1 MDPELEA
8 IFSDW
13 ELLEKENIVYQENR
27 KNIAV
32 YLVLSFLNLMV
43 YCMRVIV
50 NHFEIQKKKIDKQY
64 YSIEDVD

>member
-32 YLVLSFLNLMV
+32 YLILSFLNLML

>member
-27 KNIAV
+27 KNLAV

-43 YCMRVIV
+43 YCMRIIV
-50 NHFEIQKKKIDKQY
+50 M
-64 YSIEDVD
+64 IECGN

>member
-1 MDPELEA
+1 MDLELEA

-32 YLVLSFLNLMV
+32 YLILSFLNLMV
-43 YCMRVIV
+43 YCMRGIV
-50 NHFEIQKKKIDKQY
+50 NHFQLQKKKIDKQY

>member
-32 YLVLSFLNLMV
+32 YLVLSFLNLML
-43 YCMRVIV
+43 YCMRAIV

>member
-13 ELLEKENIVYQENR
+13 ELLEKENIVYQENK
-27 KNIAV
+27 KNLAV

-43 YCMRVIV
+43 YCMRIIV
-50 NHFEIQKKKIDKQY
+50 KHFEIQKKKIDKQY

>member
-13 ELLEKENIVYQENR
+13 ELLEKENIVYQENK
-27 KNIAV
+27 KNLAV
-32 YLVLSFLNLMV
+32 YLILSFLNLMV
-43 YCMRVIV
+43 YCMRIIV
-50 NHFEIQKKKIDKQY
+50 NHFQLQKKKIDKQY